1 MCVPQT
7 EQKLRKLPGELSY
20 FVSAD
25 SPLVHLKPA
34 IGAVVKS
41 LHADPLVFWQ
51 IVHWHY
57 VTDGPT
63 DAAS

>member
-1 MCVPQT
+1 MCVPHT
-7 EQKLRKLPGELSY
+7 EQKLRELPGELSN
-20 FVSAD
+20 FVSSD

-41 LHADPLVFWQ
+41 LQAEPLVFWQ
-51 IVHWHY
+51 IVQWHF